1 MRIGLTGGI
10 GCGKSTVAVVFEHL
24 GAAVYY
30 SDDRAK
36 ALMTESEELRSE
48 ISATFGKDA
57 YLPSGE
63 LNKDFLRKVIFA
75 DAAGRQQMNDLV
87 HPAVGKDFMQWAE
100 NQHTHIVL
108 FESALLLQ
116 TASKA
121 QMHRTIVVTAPD
133 EIRIARMLRRDGI
146 SRETAIQRISTQLP
160 QNEMIGQAYY
170 IIDNS
175 GIILIIPQILTLI
188 THYKQ
193 WQSTLNGSAPAPDGF
208 LAAR

>member
-10 GCGKSTVAVVFEHL
+10 GCGKSTVAAVFEHL

-146 SRETAIQRISTQLP
+146 SRETAIQRISIQLP
-160 QNEMIGQAYY
+160 QNEMIGQADD